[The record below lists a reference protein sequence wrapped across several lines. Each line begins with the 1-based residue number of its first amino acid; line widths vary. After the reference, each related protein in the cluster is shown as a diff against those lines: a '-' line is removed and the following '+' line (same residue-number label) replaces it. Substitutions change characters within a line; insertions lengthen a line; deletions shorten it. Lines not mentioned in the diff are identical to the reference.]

1 MKSLRIQVVE
11 ANPHLRT
18 LLSWN
23 LRKEGYQ
30 VASCGSYQQA
40 QASLQKQQAHLL
52 VLDRDLPD
60 DAGIALCEWAYRELD
75 VSILMLSE
83 RDTEQDEVAALRA
96 GADDYLTKPMSVQIF
111 SARIAALSRR
121 LQRSTPP
128 SSLNYGAV
136 KIDLVQRQ
144 VTVAESAIELTPQE
158 FSLLFVLAQSASK
171 PVSRADLLRRA
182 WPDAIDNPRTVDTH
196 VLSLRKKLEHD
207 PRQPRLIQ
215 TVRNVGYKFQPEA
228 AERRVAEPPPTS
240 LRPLTLPPIAE
251 KMAIAPPSA
260 SYVAR

>member
-30 VASCGSYQQA
+30 VSSCGSYQQA
-40 QASLQKQQAHLL
+40 RASLQKQQAHLL

-60 DAGIALCEWAYRELD
+60 NEGLKLCEWAYRELD
-75 VSILMLSE
+75 VLILMLSE
-83 RDTEQDEVAALRA
+83 RDTESDEVAALLA
-96 GADDYLTKPMSVQIF
+96 GADDYLTKPMNVQIF
-111 SARIAALSRR
+111 SARIKALSRR
-121 LQRSTPP
+121 LQRTTPP
-128 SSLNYGAV
+128 SSLNYGAI

-144 VTVAESAIELTPQE
+144 VTVADRAIELTPQE
-158 FSLLFVLAQSASK
+158 FSLLFVLAQAATK
-171 PVSRADLLRRA
+171 PVSRNDLLHRA

-196 VLSLRKKLEHD
+196 VLSLRKKLERD

-228 AERRVAEPPPTS
+228 AELPREDRTSTLQPLAMKSLAKKTEVAVPAFVT
-240 LRPLTLPPIAE
+240 R
-251 KMAIAPPSA
+251 
-260 SYVAR
+260 